1 MVDLRHGDSQA
12 LLRPRGL
19 IGDHEALPLGT
30 GVFLV
35 LRAHVPSDTGPS
47 LVGEGGGGAPL
58 LRQAFPPGRDSA
70 PFWLPDFIF
79 SEDLFADFYAAWTS
93 VASHLQGT
101 TFGAVRPIVRRSRVC
116 ELAWSLRWPTAAV
129 GVGGLAE
136 QGSSERRAS
145 PSEPEGGAASV
156 CPLSCGQGAPR
167 CRLVAMFLD
176 FCGLR
181 PRRPGR
187 AGSHLISKLSR
198 VGPG

>member
-1 MVDLRHGDSQA
+1 METARRFSGQG
-12 LLRPRGL
+12 GL
-19 IGDHEALPLGT
+19 LGT
-30 GVFLV
+30 TKHRPWGQASSWCSVHMSPATQDPPWSGREEV
-35 LRAHVPSDTGPS
+35 GRHCSGRPS
-47 LVGEGGGGAPL
+47 
-58 LRQAFPPGRDSA
+58 PPGRDSA

-79 SEDLFADFYAAWTS
+79 SEDLFADFYVAWTS